1 MQGTIELRVGDVV
14 LIAEALPSLLSG
26 VTYTLPGVEYVAGAM
41 GSVEDR
47 LDFRVDSRLFVI
59 NGLINDELD
68 GKFYYL
74 WEKERLKLLAKTPLV
89 KQSYSE

>member
-1 MQGTIELRVGDVV
+1 
-14 LIAEALPSLLSG
+14 
-26 VTYTLPGVEYVAGAM
+26 M

-59 NGLINDELD
+59 NGLINDELE